1 MLKASVISR
10 KFFRNAMTVS
20 LPKAQLNDLVDNQFQ
35 KILGEADRLAAD
47 LWPDPPKP
55 NPILNPKQES
65 DRVDPWDQLIHL
77 VDKIK
82 YVNTDTYGTP
92 GFVRL
97 VDCMPRY
104 IPKDCTHLMCDHAIV
119 QAARVSFN
127 EGIKT
132 PEKDKNLID
141 FLIKHKHTSPF
152 EMVKFKFHIK
162 CPIFVQ
168 RQWIRHRTANV
179 NEISGRYSVMK
190 GEFYCPRTI
199 YDQGTLN
206 KQMSGNEIT
215 DQETKYLFEEYMS
228 NSYKQYNVYNNLIKK
243 GVSRE
248 IARIGLPQNMYT
260 EFYWSTDLHNLLNF
274 IRLRSAPNAQ
284 SEIKEYSDAMKE
296 LITDLCPNTI
306 EAYDK
311 YSHTSS

>member
-1 MLKASVISR
+1 MLKSLNVSRKYVRNVIS
-10 KFFRNAMTVS
+10 VS
-20 LPKAQLNDLVDNQFQ
+20 LPNNLIDMGGEIFLPWTASGCSHRA
-35 KILGEADRLAAD
+35 LGKHDKGEPVPR
-47 LWPDPPKP
+47 PKY
-55 NPILNPKQES
+55 
-65 DRVDPWDQLIHL
+65 DGLINL
-77 VDKIK
+77 DKSIK
-82 YVNTDTYGTP
+82 HVNTDTYGPP

-104 IPKDCTHLMCDHAIV
+104 IPEDCKHLMCDHAIV
-119 QAARVSFN
+119 QAARVSFDQ
-127 EGIKT
+127 GIKT
-132 PEKDKNLID
+132 PDKDKSLID
-141 FLIKHKHTSPF
+141 FLIRHKHTSPF

-190 GEFYCPRTI
+190 AEFYCPRTI
-199 YDQGTLN
+199 YDQGKLN

-215 DQETKYLFEEYMS
+215 DQETKYLFDEYMS
-228 NSYKQYNVYNNLIKK
+228 NSYKQYNVYNQLIKK

-260 EFYWSTDLHNLLNF
+260 EFYWSIDLHNLLNF
-274 IRLRSAPNAQ
+274 IRLRSAHNAQ
-284 SEIKEYSDAMKE
+284 SEIREYSDAMKN

-306 EAYDK
+306 EAFDK
-311 YSHTSS
+311 YSNTPC